1 MKQLKERHVVVLVDD
16 EPEVLSALRRALRRE
31 PYQVLTTSR
40 PAEALKWVEAI
51 DVSAVVSDQRM
62 PGMTG
67 TELLGRVSE
76 RSPATTC
83 VMLTA
88 YGPEAAEQPGVRHSV
103 ECILSKPWDDGML
116 RNALREF
123 LFEREIEDP
132 RWTARFERKG
142 AKGQV
147 P

>member
-1 MKQLKERHVVVLVDD
+1 MKKLKERHVVVLVDD

-40 PAEALKWVEAI
+40 PAEALRWVEAI

-67 TELLGRVSE
+67 TELLGRVAE

-83 VMLTA
+83 VILTA
-88 YGPEAAEQPGVRHSV
+88 YGPEVVEQPGSMQSI
-103 ECILSKPWDDGML
+103 ECVIAKPWDDGML
-116 RNALREF
+116 RTALREF
-123 LFEREIEDP
+123 LFEREVEDP
-132 RWTARFERKG
+132 RWSEKFERKG
-142 AKGQV
+142 AKGRAF
-147 P
+147 

>member
-1 MKQLKERHVVVLVDD
+1 MKHLKERHVVVLVDD
-16 EPEVLSALRRALRRE
+16 EPEVLSALKRALRRE

-40 PAEALKWVEAI
+40 PAEALRWVEAI

-67 TELLGRVSE
+67 TELLERVSE

-83 VMLTA
+83 VILTA
-88 YGPEAAEQPGVRHSV
+88 YGPEAADQPGVIRSV
-103 ECILSKPWDDGML
+103 ECILSKPWDDDML
-116 RNALREF
+116 RTALREF
-123 LFEREIEDP
+123 LFEREMEDP
-132 RWTARFERKG
+132 RWSERFERKG